1 MGYLWIKAF
10 HIIFMVA
17 WFAGMFY
24 IWRLFVYHAETSSE
38 DVKKTLSVME
48 NKLYKIIMTP
58 AMLITV
64 ILGTWMLILR
74 FDHFSGVY
82 WIWIK
87 ITAVVFLIY
96 LHFLSSQYKT
106 RLQKGEC
113 FHSKKFRMMNE
124 VPTLILFIAVIL
136 AILKPF

>member
-1 MGYLWIKAF
+1 
-10 HIIFMVA
+10 MVA

-38 DVKKTLSVME
+38 EVKKTLTVME

-58 AMLITV
+58 AMIVTV
-64 ILGTWMLILR
+64 TLGIWMILLKLDYFLSVT
-74 FDHFSGVY
+74 

-87 ITAVVFLIY
+87 LAAVTLLIV
-96 LHFLSSQYKT
+96 LHFMSASYKS
-106 RLQKGEC
+106 RLQSGEA

-124 VPTLILFIAVIL
+124 IPTLILFIAVIL